1 MSTAVRTAIV
11 TGASRGIGRA
21 VAERLLAEGRRV
33 AAVARDRRALDALV
47 ASSGGRAIAIEADLA
62 SPDALRGVLPA
73 AIEAF
78 GEVDALVACAGVARH
93 RPLAAVDEALF
104 DEHFALNVRAPLLLS
119 RDLARHLD
127 ERDAEGA
134 IVHLAS
140 TLALQGVPHT
150 SVYAATK
157 GAIVALARTLA
168 IELAPRVRVS
178 CVAPGAVDTEM
189 IRAPRSEEAL
199 RDLAALHPVGRI
211 GRPEEIADA
220 VLYLLEARFATGTLL
235 VLDGGLTAA

>member
-1 MSTAVRTAIV
+1 MRAVESVIV

-21 VAERLLAEGRRV
+21 TAERLIASGRRV
-33 AAVARDRRALDALV
+33 AAVARDARALDALV
-47 ASSGGRAIAIEADLA
+47 AGSGGRAVAIDADLA
-62 SPDALRGVLPA
+62 SPDALRTVVPR
-73 AIEAF
+73 AIEAL
-78 GEVDALVACAGVARH
+78 GDVDALVSCAGIAKH
-93 RPLAAVDEALF
+93 RPLAAIDEALF
-104 DEHFALNVRAPLLLS
+104 DEHVALNVRAPLFLS

-127 ERDAEGA
+127 ARDASGA

-140 TLALQGVPHT
+140 TLALQGVAGT

-178 CVAPGAVDTEM
+178 CIAPGAVDTEM
-189 IRAPRSEEAL
+189 IRAPRSEESL
-199 RDLAALHPVGRI
+199 RELAALHPVGRI
-211 GRPEEIADA
+211 GTADEIAEA
-220 VLYLLEARFATGTLL
+220 AEYLLEARFATGTLL